1 MRDYL
6 DAFNSGDCEKVASYW
21 TDDAVSCPPMGE
33 EIRGRAALR
42 EFYRQVFESVAPRLS
57 DYTFECRFSADV
69 VFVRESWRVTMN
81 PPCQEPQDRRGRET
95 GKRGWRLI
103 CRGEHASQ
111 VPRGVFGRPA
121 PGKRKHV
128 PPCVILIHNL
138 ERAAWQ
144 P

>member
-6 DAFNSGDCEKVASYW
+6 DAFNSGDYEKVASYW

-42 EFYRQVFESVAPRLS
+42 EFYRQVFETVAPRLS

-81 PPCQEPQDRRGRET
+81 PPGQEPQDHRGRGLWVGRKET
-95 GKRGWRLI
+95 DGVWRTFWSLA
-103 CRGEHASQ
+103 R
-111 VPRGVFGRPA
+111 
-121 PGKRKHV
+121 
-128 PPCVILIHNL
+128 L
-138 ERAAWQ
+138 EA
-144 P
+144 